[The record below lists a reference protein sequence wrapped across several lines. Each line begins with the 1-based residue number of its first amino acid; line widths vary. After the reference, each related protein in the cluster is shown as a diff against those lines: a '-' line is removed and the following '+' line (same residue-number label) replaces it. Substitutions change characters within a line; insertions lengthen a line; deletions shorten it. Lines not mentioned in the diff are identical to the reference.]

1 MIDQFENSA
10 VPFVGELA
18 KNIKNQIR
26 SQIQGLQ
33 GSAEHLDGYN
43 RGRFLLG
50 AQKLTGLELKR
61 LQNYIDSLPRDQQ
74 GKITDPAYYMIG
86 GDALHTFIKQ
96 ETQRLRDQ
104 INKAEENQEE
114 LGKPE
119 QQDIKPM
126 PPPNL
131 EKTTGLPRLGLEMPS
146 LNEQLNKIKKLIQ
159 Y

>member
-10 VPFVGELA
+10 IEFRGEIPDL
-18 KNIKNQIR
+18 IKNKIR
-26 SQIQGLQ
+26 THIQGVQ

-50 AQKLTGLELKR
+50 TGKLTGLELKR
-61 LQNYIDSLPRDQQ
+61 LQNYIDGLPRDQQ
-74 GKITDPAYYMIG
+74 GKITDPAYEMIG
-86 GDALHTFIKQ
+86 GDLLHTFIKQ
-96 ETQRLRDQ
+96 ETERLRNQ
-104 INKAEENQEE
+104 INKSAENQEE

-126 PPPNL
+126 PAPNL
-131 EKTTGLPRLGLEMPS
+131 EKTTGLPRLGMEMPS
-146 LNEQLNKIKKLIQ
+146 LNEQLNKIKRLIQ

>member
-10 VPFVGELA
+10 VEFRGEIPDR
-18 KNIKNQIR
+18 IKAQIKSR
-26 SQIQGLQ
+26 IQGLQ
-33 GSAEHLDGYN
+33 GSAEHRDGYN

-50 AQKLTGLELKR
+50 AGKITGLEMKR
-61 LQNYIDSLPRDQQ
+61 LRNYIDSLPRDQQ
-74 GKITDPAYYMIG
+74 GNITDPAYEMIG
-86 GDALHTFIKQ
+86 GKMLDTFIQQ

-104 INKAEENQEE
+104 INKSEENQEE

-119 QQDIKPM
+119 QQDVKPP

-131 EKTTGLPRLGLEMPS
+131 EKTTGLPRLGLDMPS